1 MSFADASVYSTV
13 IKTLRRSL
21 PWLVTALLCLRAP
34 PARADDTAGDRLFRE
49 GRALM
54 LEGRFA
60 EACPKLEES
69 QRLEPH
75 VGTLLNLA
83 ACHERQGKVGSAW
96 VEYQKA
102 LTAARAEGQA
112 ERAKLAAARIK
123 VLEPRVPW
131 LRISSS
137 AEDITIALDGGAL
150 EHAAWDHEMPVDP
163 AAHVV
168 TAERRGAKVFEERV
182 ELREGEHRSV
192 RVEIIEPLPQAEA
205 ERPAQDRVIVEP
217 ATTATSA
224 PVPSA
229 KYASPWVFELGV
241 FLGLVGGTAR
251 YARGVDAIDSCSGL
265 SCGELKDVS
274 NVAVGANLFAGYA
287 LSDTV
292 HLGTRLLV
300 APGLGSSGAGVYGL
314 GPSIAFRAN
323 DRFTIGAWP
332 FFGNAT
338 LRGKASATTKKP
350 DGAGGPQTIVN
361 AEGDLHGGFGAGIE
375 LSLRLFEVGR
385 GEVVLSSTPF
395 FLASSNGTAACLPIG
410 LAYRF

>member
-1 MSFADASVYSTV
+1 MKTTRHASFLACSLLAATLAFEAVAAAQGSDPAEALFNRGLTAMEKGRYST
-13 IKTLRRSL
+13 
-21 PWLVTALLCLRAP
+21 
-34 PARADDTAGDRLFRE
+34 G
-49 GRALM
+49 
-54 LEGRFA
+54 
-60 EACPKLEES
+60 CPDLAES

-83 ACHERQGKVGSAW
+83 ACHEREGKVGSAW

-251 YARGVDAIDSCSGL
+251 YARGVDTIDSCSGL

-338 LRGKASATTKKP
+338 LRGKASAATKP
-350 DGAGGPQTIVN
+350 DGTGGPQTIVN